1 MSVKQL
7 KINPDFFKFSQDK
20 SKSKS
25 KSKRQKLKPVSSSLL
40 NKSIKPNDIKKK
52 LLQRIKEHQQKNKD
66 KSNSLESS
74 NEKTFHDEFKESL
87 DYLNGVMTKRDKR
100 RNKKTKKRT
109 NRHQSDNTS
118 MGSNKSAPLG
128 TASSGTASLDT
139 ASLDTAS
146 LGTASLDTASLGTA
160 PLGTAPLGT
169 APHNPNSLSLPNY
182 SDNAVKAPPYGCLKN
197 GRKPTFRQ
205 YQKTLKKNKSESQ
218 SVPKLVI
225 DENPKFLISNNTE
238 SNKRKN
244 KLQNVKEKL
253 STVFNNP
260 LINLDIPEPP
270 PNKLVKKRNKTL
282 KRRITL
288 GKGKHSVG
296 VLIKDKKTRK
306 KIQKDI
312 DVLKTTSLY
321 DIKCYL
327 KRHNLIKIGSAA
339 PEDVL
344 RKIYEDSRLSG
355 SIYNKNI
362 DILLHNYMC
371 DD

>member
-128 TASSGTASLDT
+128 TASLG
-139 ASLDTAS
+139 TAS
-146 LGTASLDTASLGTA
+146 LGTAS
-160 PLGTAPLGT
+160 LGT